1 MRADTLARAV
11 AFALIVAGTSILAA
25 PAQTTAQPGQ
35 MTQAHV
41 WVQNRGR
48 SEAIPVDVREVNL
61 DAPLRVQVT
70 NGRPSQQGCAPHR
83 PRCERLG
90 DDRDRH
96 GERRRDDPSA
106 EATAIAADAHST
118 VTFVTPPAT
127 AMSFCSRLPPTYAMT
142 LHAPEGTSANV
153 KLPSAPASVANGD
166 EAANTDAAIAG

>member
-1 MRADTLARAV
+1 MRADTLVRAV

-70 NGRPSQQGCAPHR
+70 NGDPQYAASNPVQVREVRRVWDYETILIPADAQANMASLLNSRGANGWETTGIASVNADGTTLLLKR
-83 PRCERLG
+83 PR
-90 DDRDRH
+90 
-96 GERRRDDPSA
+96 
-106 EATAIAADAHST
+106 
-118 VTFVTPPAT
+118 
-127 AMSFCSRLPPTYAMT
+127 
-142 LHAPEGTSANV
+142 
-153 KLPSAPASVANGD
+153 
-166 EAANTDAAIAG
+166 

>member
-70 NGRPSQQGCAPHR
+70 NGDPQYAASNPVQVREVRRVWDYETILIPAAAPGSMAALLNSRGANGWETTGIASVNADGTTLLLKR
-83 PRCERLG
+83 PR
-90 DDRDRH
+90 
-96 GERRRDDPSA
+96 
-106 EATAIAADAHST
+106 
-118 VTFVTPPAT
+118 
-127 AMSFCSRLPPTYAMT
+127 
-142 LHAPEGTSANV
+142 
-153 KLPSAPASVANGD
+153 
-166 EAANTDAAIAG
+166 

>member
-70 NGRPSQQGCAPHR
+70 NGDPQYAASNPVQVREVRRVWDYETILIPADAQANMASLLNSRGANGWETTGIASVNADGTTLLLKR
-83 PRCERLG
+83 PR
-90 DDRDRH
+90 
-96 GERRRDDPSA
+96 
-106 EATAIAADAHST
+106 
-118 VTFVTPPAT
+118 
-127 AMSFCSRLPPTYAMT
+127 
-142 LHAPEGTSANV
+142 
-153 KLPSAPASVANGD
+153 
-166 EAANTDAAIAG
+166 

>member
-70 NGRPSQQGCAPHR
+70 NGDPQYAASNPVQVREVRRVWDYETILIPADAQANMASLLNSRGANGWETTGIASVNADGTILLLKR
-83 PRCERLG
+83 PR
-90 DDRDRH
+90 
-96 GERRRDDPSA
+96 
-106 EATAIAADAHST
+106 
-118 VTFVTPPAT
+118 
-127 AMSFCSRLPPTYAMT
+127 
-142 LHAPEGTSANV
+142 
-153 KLPSAPASVANGD
+153 
-166 EAANTDAAIAG
+166 

>member
-70 NGRPSQQGCAPHR
+70 NGDPQYAASNPVQVREVRRVWDYETILIPTDAQANMASLLNSRGANGWETTGIASVNVDGTTLLLKR
-83 PRCERLG
+83 PR
-90 DDRDRH
+90 
-96 GERRRDDPSA
+96 
-106 EATAIAADAHST
+106 
-118 VTFVTPPAT
+118 
-127 AMSFCSRLPPTYAMT
+127 
-142 LHAPEGTSANV
+142 
-153 KLPSAPASVANGD
+153 
-166 EAANTDAAIAG
+166 

>member
-70 NGRPSQQGCAPHR
+70 NGELQY
-83 PRCERLG
+83 
-90 DDRDRH
+90 
-96 GERRRDDPSA
+96 
-106 EATAIAADAHST
+106 
-118 VTFVTPPAT
+118 PPAT
-127 AMSFCSRLPPTYAMT
+127 RFRSTRCAAS
-142 LHAPEGTSANV
+142 GTTR
-153 KLPSAPASVANGD
+153 PS
-166 EAANTDAAIAG
+166 

>member
-70 NGRPSQQGCAPHR
+70 NGEPQYAASNPVQVREVRRLWDYETVLIPADAPGSMVSLLNGRGANGWETTGIASVNADGMTLLLKR
-83 PRCERLG
+83 PR
-90 DDRDRH
+90 
-96 GERRRDDPSA
+96 
-106 EATAIAADAHST
+106 
-118 VTFVTPPAT
+118 
-127 AMSFCSRLPPTYAMT
+127 
-142 LHAPEGTSANV
+142 
-153 KLPSAPASVANGD
+153 
-166 EAANTDAAIAG
+166 

>member
-70 NGRPSQQGCAPHR
+70 NGDPQYAASNPVQVREVRRVWDYETILIPADAQANMASLLNSRGANGWETTGIASVNVDGTILLLKR
-83 PRCERLG
+83 PR
-90 DDRDRH
+90 
-96 GERRRDDPSA
+96 
-106 EATAIAADAHST
+106 
-118 VTFVTPPAT
+118 
-127 AMSFCSRLPPTYAMT
+127 
-142 LHAPEGTSANV
+142 
-153 KLPSAPASVANGD
+153 
-166 EAANTDAAIAG
+166 